1 MVKLYSEKLLNIIT
15 IDSMEESLLC
25 SFRTYGVSGY
35 TIIRARGAGS
45 SGVQADISGFDSNI
59 LVKVIIPEDKLEA
72 VLESLERKLK
82 KGYHLTVFIS
92 DIEVMRPAKFN
103 KPLL

>member
-45 SGVQADISGFDSNI
+45 SGVHADISGFDSNV
-59 LVKVIIPEDKLEA
+59 LVKVIIPEDKLEPL
-72 VLESLERKLK
+72 LESLDRKLK

-92 DIEVMRPAKFN
+92 DIEVMRPEKFN
-103 KPLL
+103 KPLS

>member
-1 MVKLYSEKLLNIIT
+1 MVTLYPEKLLNIIT

-35 TIIRARGAGS
+35 TILRARGAGS

-59 LVKVIIPEDKLEA
+59 FVKVVVPEDRLEA
-72 VLESLERKLK
+72 LLESLDRKLK
-82 KGYHLTVFIS
+82 KGYHLTVFVS
-92 DIEVMRPAKFN
+92 DIKVMRPDKFN
-103 KPLL
+103 RPLK

>member
-1 MVKLYSEKLLNIIT
+1 MVKLFSEKLLNIIT

-35 TIIRARGAGS
+35 TILRARGAGS

-72 VLESLERKLK
+72 LLESLERKLK

-92 DIEVMRPAKFN
+92 DIDVMRPEKFN